1 MERKE
6 LTKVLTFGVGVFALL
21 SLVIRLGKIYFW
33 GEFLDPF
40 PWANQLGIGLI
51 VFSALIFAFERL
63 SNKPF
68 FYGSSQRGGS
78 NANSFIISAIGLNF
92 LNLNNSEFFMM
103 VLAFILAFI
112 IFAFLIWKVKGSAH

>member
-78 NANSFIISAIGLNF
+78 NTNSFIISAIGLNF
-92 LNLNNSEFFMM
+92 LTTSFFT
-103 VLAFILAFI
+103 LF
-112 IFAFLIWKVKGSAH
+112 